1 MCECYKPSGEGM
13 RSGVNCDNRSD
24 AVYCDCRESRAE
36 QADVRF
42 KDYRRELKEH
52 AQALQRVGKEL
63 QAERTNRERLKAELE
78 QCRLELASVKKELQ
92 EEKGTGNLLRDQVG
106 H

>member
-1 MCECYKPSGEGM
+1 M
-13 RSGVNCDNRSD
+13 RSGINCEDRSD
-24 AVYCDCRESRAE
+24 AVYCDYRESRAE

-63 QAERTNRERLKAELE
+63 QAERTNRERLKTELE

>member
-1 MCECYKPSGEGM
+1 M
-13 RSGVNCDNRSD
+13 
-24 AVYCDCRESRAE
+24 
-36 QADVRF
+36 RF

-63 QAERTNRERLKAELE
+63 QGERTNRERLKAELE
-78 QCRLELASVKKELQ
+78 QCRQDMTAVRKDLQ
-92 EEKGTGNLLRDQVG
+92 DEKGTGNLLRDQVG